1 MIDERREKRVAASN
15 GRLTSDISPDPLRV
29 AMVVPPWYELP
40 PAGYGGV
47 EMIASDLVDT
57 LVNRGHDV
65 TLFGAGTHNGTR
77 ARFVSTTPQA
87 LHRRMGESMVD
98 VLHAAKAYRAL
109 ATGQFDVVHDHT
121 MAGPLAAP
129 WLDKPVVATVHGVVT
144 GELGDYFEAIG
155 DRVRL
160 VAISDSQRLTRPE
173 LPWVATVH
181 NGIKVADWG
190 ERQRAVAGTRPTGP
204 VMWLARFAP
213 DKGPD
218 LAIEACRAAR
228 LPLVLAGKCNEPT
241 EEDYFDKVIR
251 GMVDDSV
258 EVLVNASRTL
268 VMRRL
273 RQARCLILPIRWEEP
288 FGMVMLE
295 AMSFGVPV
303 VALRRGSVPELVEDG
318 VTGFIRDEP
327 EDLPEALH
335 LVTRLDPVACVLRV
349 RDRFSAEILAARY
362 EQVYRDAIAAR

>member
-1 MIDERREKRVAASN
+1 VGRVSP
-15 GRLTSDISPDPLRV
+15 RLLRV
-29 AMVVPPWYELP
+29 AMVVPPWYGLP

-57 LVNRGHDV
+57 LVDRGHDV
-65 TLFGAGTHNGTR
+65 TLFGAGQRTGTK
-77 ARFVSTTPQA
+77 ARFVSTTPQTQ
-87 LHRRMGESMVD
+87 HRRMGESMPD
-98 VLHAAKAYRAL
+98 VLHAARVYRAL
-109 ATGQFDVVHDHT
+109 AAGHFDVVHDHT

-129 WLDKPVVATVHGVVT
+129 WLTTPVVSTVHGTVT

-160 VAISDSQRLTRPE
+160 VAISDSQRSTRPE

-181 NGIKVADWG
+181 NGIKISDWA
-190 ERQRAVAGTRPTGP
+190 ERRRAVAGTRPTGP

-228 LPLVLAGKCNEPT
+228 LPLVLAGKCNEPA
-241 EEDYFDKVIR
+241 EENYLDKVIG
-251 GMVDDSV
+251 GMIDDSV
-258 EVLVNASRTL
+258 EVLVNASRAL

-303 VALRRGSVPELVEDG
+303 VALRRGSVPEIVEDG
-318 VTGFIRDEP
+318 VTGFIRDDP

-335 LVTRLDPVACVLRV
+335 LVTRLDPVACLRRV
-349 RDRFSAEILAARY
+349 RDKFSAEILADRY
-362 EQVYRDAIAAR
+362 EQVYRDAIAAH